1 MLKPVVGLAAAS
13 LLGLVL
19 WKLLALL
26 LLPMLGVA
34 LAMLFTVIKFTL
46 LAGLVLFVVWLF
58 RRMARREADV
68 A

>member
-1 MLKPVVGLAAAS
+1 MLKPALGLAAAS

-19 WKLLALL
+19 WKLLAFL

-34 LAMLFTVIKFTL
+34 LAMLFTVIKFMV

-58 RRMARREADV
+58 RRLAQRQTDTA
-68 A
+68 

>member
-34 LAMLFTVIKFTL
+34 LAMLFTVIKFTV
-46 LAGLVLFVVWLF
+46 LAGLVLFAVWLF